1 MSSRTIYLSRLIG
14 LSCVLVI
21 PSMILQRQATVDWV
35 TALFHN
41 PSQLWVVSV
50 ITLIIGLAVVLAH
63 NVWSGGAL
71 AVVVTLVGW
80 AMLIK
85 GLLFLFVYSGVQLE
99 FFLSV
104 LRNPL
109 HFYICMTP
117 SLVIG
122 LYLTYG
128 GFTSKTARV

>member
-1 MSSRTIYLSRLIG
+1 M
-14 LSCVLVI
+14 
-21 PSMILQRQATVDWV
+21 
-35 TALFHN
+35 HN
-41 PSQLWVVSV
+41 
-50 ITLIIGLAVVLAH
+50 I
-63 NVWSGGAL
+63 WSGGAL

-85 GLLFLFVYSGVQLE
+85 GLLFLFVYSGVELD

-109 HFYICMTP
+109 HFCICMTP
-117 SLVIG
+117 SLAIG

-128 GFTSKTARV
+128 GFTAKIART

>member
-1 MSSRTIYLSRLIG
+1 LRSRHTFDDPSATSHRG
-14 LSCVLVI
+14 LGDSTVSQPIAIVG
-21 PSMILQRQATVDWV
+21 PQRDYADDW
-35 TALFHN
+35 
-41 PSQLWVVSV
+41 
-50 ITLIIGLAVVLAH
+50 LAVVLAH

-71 AVVVTLVGW
+71 AVVVTVVGW

-85 GLLFLFVYSGVQLE
+85 GLLFLFVYSGVELG
-99 FFLSV
+99 FFLSM

-128 GFTSKTARV
+128 RFTSKTARV

>member
-21 PSMILQRQATVDWV
+21 PSMILQRQATVDWM

-41 PSQLWVVSV
+41 SSLLWVLSV
-50 ITLIIGLAVVLAH
+50 ITLTIGLATVLAH

-80 AMLIK
+80 AMLLK
-85 GLLFLFVYSGVQLE
+85 GLLFLFVYSGTALE

-104 LRNPL
+104 FRNPL
-109 HFYICMTP
+109 LFYLCMTP
-117 SLVIG
+117 SLLIG

-128 GFTSKTARV
+128 GFTSKTARL